1 MIDLYICDDEDT
13 ARMQIQ
19 DDIEKKIL
27 IEDYDMKVVCC
38 TGNPRI
44 LLEEAHNALHKR
56 NIYFLDVEL
65 KDAEYDGFVL
75 GKEIRRLDPHGT
87 IVFITSYGQLAYRTF
102 QYHLEAFDYITKDAV
117 SQKKSI
123 DLCLESL
130 YKRLCDEKKEE
141 DGAGV
146 YSVKIGATLKH
157 VPISDILFFETSK
170 KSHHVILHTAYSR
183 MDFVGNLN
191 DVAKQMGEDFIRVH
205 RSYLVA
211 VDKITEIDLK
221 HCTAKIGSRECL
233 VSRSMK
239 SALLERMGKRL

>member
-1 MIDLYICDDEDT
+1 MIDLYICDDEET

-87 IVFITSYGQLAYRTF
+87 IVFITSYG
-102 QYHLEAFDYITKDAV
+102 
-117 SQKKSI
+117 
-123 DLCLESL
+123 
-130 YKRLCDEKKEE
+130 
-141 DGAGV
+141 
-146 YSVKIGATLKH
+146 
-157 VPISDILFFETSK
+157 ISDIPIS
-170 KSHHVILHTAYSR
+170 S
-183 MDFVGNLN
+183 
-191 DVAKQMGEDFIRVH
+191 
-205 RSYLVA
+205 
-211 VDKITEIDLK
+211 
-221 HCTAKIGSRECL
+221 GS
-233 VSRSMK
+233 V
-239 SALLERMGKRL
+239 